1 MYVSFSNSLPY
12 YTHLFIEL
20 SKVYTF
26 KRSSYCCTLRF
37 HAHTCRYMSDSE
49 LLYEISNNRQIV
61 SDIERSNEVI
71 DLEKLFS
78 SLTPGRRRV
87 AVAAVEIYKRQ
98 QSQQVERREIFWSAD
113 IYELMGPLIG
123 DLPNEEFWVISLNQ
137 SAKLIKKVRISV
149 GGITQ
154 TSADIR
160 LIMRVL
166 IDTRATQFAAVHNHP
181 SGNIR
186 PSNEDKK
193 LTEQLKKAAGLF
205 NIRMIDHVII
215 TNGGY
220 YSFGDEG
227 LI

>member
-1 MYVSFSNSLPY
+1 MD
-12 YTHLFIEL
+12 TLFD
-20 SKVYTF
+20 SP
-26 KRSSYCCTLRF
+26 
-37 HAHTCRYMSDSE
+37 CRYMSDSE
-49 LLYEISNNRQIV
+49 LLYETSNNRQIV

-98 QSQQVERREIFWSAD
+98 QSQQVERREIFGSAD

-166 IDTRATQFAAVHNHP
+166 IDTRATQFAAVNNHP

-186 PSNEDKK
+186 PSNEDKR
-193 LTEQLKKAAGLF
+193 LTEQLKKAAGLL

>member
-1 MYVSFSNSLPY
+1 MD
-12 YTHLFIEL
+12 TLFD
-20 SKVYTF
+20 SP
-26 KRSSYCCTLRF
+26 
-37 HAHTCRYMSDSE
+37 CRYMSDSE

-98 QSQQVERREIFWSAD
+98 QSQQVERREIFGSAD
-113 IYELMGPLIG
+113 IYKLMGPLIG

-149 GGITQ
+149 GGIDQ

-166 IDTRATQFAAVHNHP
+166 IDTGATQFAAVHNHP
-181 SGNIR
+181 SGNSR
-186 PSNEDKK
+186 PSNEDKR

-205 NIRMIDHVII
+205 NITMIDHVII
-215 TNGGY
+215 TNGEY

>member
-1 MYVSFSNSLPY
+1 MD
-12 YTHLFIEL
+12 
-20 SKVYTF
+20 
-26 KRSSYCCTLRF
+26 TLLDSPG
-37 HAHTCRYMSDSE
+37 RYMSDSE

-98 QSQQVERREIFWSAD
+98 QSQQVERREIFGSAD
-113 IYELMGPLIG
+113 IYKLMGPLIG

-193 LTEQLKKAAGLF
+193 LTEQLKKAAGLL

>member
-1 MYVSFSNSLPY
+1 MD
-12 YTHLFIEL
+12 TLFD
-20 SKVYTF
+20 SP
-26 KRSSYCCTLRF
+26 
-37 HAHTCRYMSDSE
+37 CRYMSDSE

-98 QSQQVERREIFWSAD
+98 QSQQVERREIFGSAD
-113 IYELMGPLIG
+113 IYKLMGPLIG

-186 PSNEDKK
+186 PSNEDKR

-205 NIRMIDHVII
+205 NITMIDHVII

>member
-1 MYVSFSNSLPY
+1 MD
-12 YTHLFIEL
+12 TLFD
-20 SKVYTF
+20 SP
-26 KRSSYCCTLRF
+26 
-37 HAHTCRYMSDSE
+37 CRYMSDSE
-49 LLYEISNNRQIV
+49 LLYKISNNRQIV

-98 QSQQVERREIFWSAD
+98 QSQQVERREIFGSAD
-113 IYELMGPLIG
+113 IYKLMGPLIG

-166 IDTRATQFAAVHNHP
+166 IDTGATQFAAVHNHP

-186 PSNEDKK
+186 PSNEDKR
-193 LTEQLKKAAGLF
+193 LTEQLKKAAGLL

>member
-1 MYVSFSNSLPY
+1 MK
-12 YTHLFIEL
+12 TLFDND
-20 SKVYTF
+20 
-26 KRSSYCCTLRF
+26 
-37 HAHTCRYMSDSE
+37 CRYMSDSE
-49 LLYEISNNRQIV
+49 LIYEISNNRQIV

-98 QSQQVERREIFWSAD
+98 QSQQVERREIFGSAD
-113 IYELMGPLIG
+113 IYKLMGPLIG

-193 LTEQLKKAAGLF
+193 LTEQLKKAAGLL

>member
-1 MYVSFSNSLPY
+1 MN
-12 YTHLFIEL
+12 TLFD
-20 SKVYTF
+20 SP
-26 KRSSYCCTLRF
+26 
-37 HAHTCRYMSDSE
+37 CRYMSDSE

-98 QSQQVERREIFWSAD
+98 QSQQVERREIFGSAD
-113 IYELMGPLIG
+113 IYKLMGPLIG

-154 TSADIR
+154 TLADIR

-166 IDTRATQFAAVHNHP
+166 IDTGATQFAAVHNHP
-181 SGNIR
+181 SGDPT
-186 PSNEDKK
+186 PSQEDMAA
-193 LTEQLKKAAGLF
+193 TERHIEVGKTMGIPLLDHIIIGSDDRGGNFYFSMRERNLELF
-205 NIRMIDHVII
+205 EPR
-215 TNGGY
+215 
-220 YSFGDEG
+220 E
-227 LI
+227 

>member
-1 MYVSFSNSLPY
+1 
-12 YTHLFIEL
+12 
-20 SKVYTF
+20 
-26 KRSSYCCTLRF
+26 
-37 HAHTCRYMSDSE
+37 MSDSE

-61 SDIERSNEVI
+61 SDIERSIEVI

-98 QSQQVERREIFWSAD
+98 QSQQVERREIFGSAD
-113 IYELMGPLIG
+113 IYKLMGPLIG

-154 TSADIR
+154 TLADIR

-166 IDTRATQFAAVHNHP
+166 IDTGATQFAAVHNHP

-186 PSNEDKK
+186 PSNEDKR

-205 NIRMIDHVII
+205 NITMIDHVII

>member
-1 MYVSFSNSLPY
+1 MD
-12 YTHLFIEL
+12 TLFD
-20 SKVYTF
+20 SP
-26 KRSSYCCTLRF
+26 
-37 HAHTCRYMSDSE
+37 CRYMSDSE

-98 QSQQVERREIFWSAD
+98 QSQQVERREIFGSAD
-113 IYELMGPLIG
+113 IYKLMGPLIG

-166 IDTRATQFAAVHNHP
+166 IDTGATQFAAVHNHP
-181 SGNIR
+181 SGNSR
-186 PSNEDKK
+186 PSNEDKR

-205 NIRMIDHVII
+205 NITMIDHVII

>member
-1 MYVSFSNSLPY
+1 MN
-12 YTHLFIEL
+12 TLFD
-20 SKVYTF
+20 SP
-26 KRSSYCCTLRF
+26 
-37 HAHTCRYMSDSE
+37 CRYMSDSE

-98 QSQQVERREIFWSAD
+98 QSQQVERREIFGSAD
-113 IYELMGPLIG
+113 IYKLMGPLIG

-154 TSADIR
+154 TLADKR

-166 IDTRATQFAAVHNHP
+166 IDTGATQFAAVHNHP

-186 PSNEDKK
+186 PSNEDKR

-205 NIRMIDHVII
+205 NITMIDHVII

>member
-1 MYVSFSNSLPY
+1 MD
-12 YTHLFIEL
+12 TLFD
-20 SKVYTF
+20 SP
-26 KRSSYCCTLRF
+26 
-37 HAHTCRYMSDSE
+37 CRYMSDSE

-98 QSQQVERREIFWSAD
+98 QSQQVERREIFGSAD
-113 IYELMGPLIG
+113 IYKLMGPLIG

-166 IDTRATQFAAVHNHP
+166 IDTGAVQFAAVHNHP

-186 PSNEDKK
+186 PSNEDKR
-193 LTEQLKKAAGLF
+193 LTEQLKKAAGLL

>member
-1 MYVSFSNSLPY
+1 MD
-12 YTHLFIEL
+12 TLFD
-20 SKVYTF
+20 SP
-26 KRSSYCCTLRF
+26 
-37 HAHTCRYMSDSE
+37 CRYMSDSE

-61 SDIERSNEVI
+61 SDIERGNEVI

-98 QSQQVERREIFWSAD
+98 QSQQVERREIFGSAD
-113 IYELMGPLIG
+113 IYKLMGPLIG
-123 DLPNEEFWVISLNQ
+123 DWPNEEFWVISLNQ

-166 IDTRATQFAAVHNHP
+166 IDTGATQFAAVHNHP

-186 PSNEDKK
+186 PSNEDKR
-193 LTEQLKKAAGLF
+193 LTEQLKKAAGLL

>member
-1 MYVSFSNSLPY
+1 MD
-12 YTHLFIEL
+12 TLFD
-20 SKVYTF
+20 SP
-26 KRSSYCCTLRF
+26 
-37 HAHTCRYMSDSE
+37 CRYMSDSE

-98 QSQQVERREIFWSAD
+98 QSQQVERRQILRSED

-166 IDTRATQFAAVHNHP
+166 IDTGATQFAAVHNHP

-186 PSNEDKK
+186 PSNEDKR
-193 LTEQLKKAAGLF
+193 LTEQLKKAAGLL

>member
-1 MYVSFSNSLPY
+1 MN
-12 YTHLFIEL
+12 TLFD
-20 SKVYTF
+20 SP
-26 KRSSYCCTLRF
+26 
-37 HAHTCRYMSDSE
+37 CRYMSDSE

-98 QSQQVERREIFWSAD
+98 QSQQVERREIFGSAD
-113 IYELMGPLIG
+113 IYKLMGPLIG

-166 IDTRATQFAAVHNHP
+166 IDTGATQFAAVHNHP

-186 PSNEDKK
+186 PSNEDKR
-193 LTEQLKKAAGLF
+193 LTEQLKKAAGLL

>member
-1 MYVSFSNSLPY
+1 MD
-12 YTHLFIEL
+12 TLFD
-20 SKVYTF
+20 SP
-26 KRSSYCCTLRF
+26 
-37 HAHTCRYMSDSE
+37 CRYMSDSE

-78 SLTPGRRRV
+78 SLTPGHRRV

-98 QSQQVERREIFWSAD
+98 QSQQVERREIFGSAD
-113 IYELMGPLIG
+113 IYKLMGPLIG

-193 LTEQLKKAAGLF
+193 LTEQLKKAAGLL

>member
-1 MYVSFSNSLPY
+1 ME
-12 YTHLFIEL
+12 TLFD
-20 SKVYTF
+20 SP
-26 KRSSYCCTLRF
+26 
-37 HAHTCRYMSDSE
+37 CRYMSDSE

-98 QSQQVERREIFWSAD
+98 QSQQVERREIFGSAD
-113 IYELMGPLIG
+113 IYKLMGPLIG

-149 GGITQ
+149 GGIDQ

-166 IDTRATQFAAVHNHP
+166 IDTGATQFAAVHNHP
-181 SGNIR
+181 SGNSR
-186 PSNEDKK
+186 PSNEDKR

-205 NIRMIDHVII
+205 NITMIDHVII
-215 TNGGY
+215 TNGEY

>member
-1 MYVSFSNSLPY
+1 MD
-12 YTHLFIEL
+12 TLFD
-20 SKVYTF
+20 SP
-26 KRSSYCCTLRF
+26 
-37 HAHTCRYMSDSE
+37 CRYMSDSE
-49 LLYEISNNRQIV
+49 LLYEISNNRQSV

-98 QSQQVERREIFWSAD
+98 QSQQVERREIFGSAD
-113 IYELMGPLIG
+113 IYKLMGPLIG

-166 IDTRATQFAAVHNHP
+166 IDTGATQFAAVHNHP

-186 PSNEDKK
+186 PSNEDKR
-193 LTEQLKKAAGLF
+193 LTEQLKKAAGLL

>member
-1 MYVSFSNSLPY
+1 MD
-12 YTHLFIEL
+12 TLFD
-20 SKVYTF
+20 SP
-26 KRSSYCCTLRF
+26 
-37 HAHTCRYMSDSE
+37 CRYMSDNE

-98 QSQQVERREIFWSAD
+98 QSQQVERREIFGSAD
-113 IYELMGPLIG
+113 IYKLMGPLIG

-166 IDTRATQFAAVHNHP
+166 IDTGATQFAAVHNHP

-186 PSNEDKK
+186 PSNEDKR
-193 LTEQLKKAAGLF
+193 LTEQLKKAAGLL

>member
-1 MYVSFSNSLPY
+1 MN
-12 YTHLFIEL
+12 TLFD
-20 SKVYTF
+20 SP
-26 KRSSYCCTLRF
+26 
-37 HAHTCRYMSDSE
+37 CRYMSDNE

-98 QSQQVERREIFWSAD
+98 QSQQVERREIFGSAD

-193 LTEQLKKAAGLF
+193 LTEQLKKAAGLL

>member
-1 MYVSFSNSLPY
+1 MN
-12 YTHLFIEL
+12 TLFDND
-20 SKVYTF
+20 
-26 KRSSYCCTLRF
+26 
-37 HAHTCRYMSDSE
+37 CRYMSDSE
-49 LLYEISNNRQIV
+49 LIYEISNNRQIV

-98 QSQQVERREIFWSAD
+98 QSQQVERREIFGSAD
-113 IYELMGPLIG
+113 IYKLMGPLIG

-186 PSNEDKK
+186 PSNEDKR
-193 LTEQLKKAAGLF
+193 LTEQLKKAAGLL

>member
-1 MYVSFSNSLPY
+1 MD
-12 YTHLFIEL
+12 TLFD
-20 SKVYTF
+20 SP
-26 KRSSYCCTLRF
+26 
-37 HAHTCRYMSDSE
+37 CRYMSDSE

-98 QSQQVERREIFWSAD
+98 QSQQVERREIFGSAD
-113 IYELMGPLIG
+113 IYKLMGPLIG

-154 TSADIR
+154 TLADIR

-166 IDTRATQFAAVHNHP
+166 IDTGATQFAAVHNHP

-186 PSNEDKK
+186 PSNEDKR
-193 LTEQLKKAAGLF
+193 LTEQLKKAAGLL

>member
-1 MYVSFSNSLPY
+1 MN
-12 YTHLFIEL
+12 TLFDND
-20 SKVYTF
+20 
-26 KRSSYCCTLRF
+26 
-37 HAHTCRYMSDSE
+37 CRYMSDSE
-49 LLYEISNNRQIV
+49 LIYEISNNRQIV
-61 SDIERSNEVI
+61 SDIKRSNEVI

-98 QSQQVERREIFWSAD
+98 QSQQVERREIFGSAD
-113 IYELMGPLIG
+113 IYKLMGPLIG

-186 PSNEDKK
+186 PSNEDKR
-193 LTEQLKKAAGLF
+193 LTEQLKKAAGLL

>member
-1 MYVSFSNSLPY
+1 MD
-12 YTHLFIEL
+12 TLFD
-20 SKVYTF
+20 SP
-26 KRSSYCCTLRF
+26 
-37 HAHTCRYMSDSE
+37 CRYMSDSE

-98 QSQQVERREIFWSAD
+98 QSQQVERREILGSAD
-113 IYELMGPLIG
+113 IYKLMGPLIG

-166 IDTRATQFAAVHNHP
+166 IDTGATQFAAVHNHP

-186 PSNEDKK
+186 PSNEDKR
-193 LTEQLKKAAGLF
+193 LTEQLKKAAGLL

>member
-1 MYVSFSNSLPY
+1 MD
-12 YTHLFIEL
+12 TLFD
-20 SKVYTF
+20 SP
-26 KRSSYCCTLRF
+26 
-37 HAHTCRYMSDSE
+37 CRYMSDSE

-78 SLTPGRRRV
+78 SLTPG
-87 AVAAVEIYKRQ
+87 AVEIYKRQ
-98 QSQQVERREIFWSAD
+98 QSQQVERREIFGSTD

-160 LIMRVL
+160 LIMRV
-166 IDTRATQFAAVHNHP
+166 FAAVHNHP

>member
-1 MYVSFSNSLPY
+1 MN
-12 YTHLFIEL
+12 TLFDND
-20 SKVYTF
+20 
-26 KRSSYCCTLRF
+26 
-37 HAHTCRYMSDSE
+37 CRYMSDSE

-98 QSQQVERREIFWSAD
+98 QSQQVERREIFGSAD

-181 SGNIR
+181 SGNSR

-193 LTEQLKKAAGLF
+193 LTEQLKKPAGLF

>member
-1 MYVSFSNSLPY
+1 MD
-12 YTHLFIEL
+12 TLFD
-20 SKVYTF
+20 SP
-26 KRSSYCCTLRF
+26 
-37 HAHTCRYMSDSE
+37 CRYMSDSE

-98 QSQQVERREIFWSAD
+98 QSQQVERREIFGSAD
-113 IYELMGPLIG
+113 IYKLMGPLIG
-123 DLPNEEFWVISLNQ
+123 NLPNEEFWVISLNQ

-166 IDTRATQFAAVHNHP
+166 IDTGATQFAAVHNHP

-186 PSNEDKK
+186 PSNEDKR
-193 LTEQLKKAAGLF
+193 LTEQLKKAAGLL

>member
-1 MYVSFSNSLPY
+1 MN
-12 YTHLFIEL
+12 TLFD
-20 SKVYTF
+20 SP
-26 KRSSYCCTLRF
+26 
-37 HAHTCRYMSDSE
+37 CRYMSDSE

-98 QSQQVERREIFWSAD
+98 QSQQVERREIFGSAD
-113 IYELMGPLIG
+113 IYKLMGPLIG

-137 SAKLIKKVRISV
+137 SAKLIKKVRLSV

-154 TSADIR
+154 TLADIR

-166 IDTRATQFAAVHNHP
+166 IDTGATQFAAVHNHP

-186 PSNEDKK
+186 PSNEDKR

-205 NIRMIDHVII
+205 NITMIDHVII

>member
-1 MYVSFSNSLPY
+1 MD
-12 YTHLFIEL
+12 TLFD
-20 SKVYTF
+20 SP
-26 KRSSYCCTLRF
+26 
-37 HAHTCRYMSDSE
+37 CRYMSDSE

-98 QSQQVERREIFWSAD
+98 QSQQVERREISGSAD
-113 IYELMGPLIG
+113 IYKLMGPLIG

-166 IDTRATQFAAVHNHP
+166 IDTGATQFAAVHNHP

-186 PSNEDKK
+186 PSNEDKR
-193 LTEQLKKAAGLF
+193 LTEQLKKAAGLL

>member
-1 MYVSFSNSLPY
+1 MD
-12 YTHLFIEL
+12 TLFD
-20 SKVYTF
+20 SP
-26 KRSSYCCTLRF
+26 
-37 HAHTCRYMSDSE
+37 CRYMSDSE

-98 QSQQVERREIFWSAD
+98 QSQQVERREIFGSAD
-113 IYELMGPLIG
+113 IYKLMGPLIG

-205 NIRMIDHVII
+205 NITMIDHVII